1 MPCANET
8 TKEFPDA
15 REGDTAHALRASA
28 SGAAESVRRRAS
40 HLTHGHSDPSAQGDD
55 KIERLERLS
64 AMHDSG
70 ALTDEEFASEKAS
83 LLGS

>member
-1 MPCANET
+1 M
-8 TKEFPDA
+8 
-15 REGDTAHALRASA
+15 
-28 SGAAESVRRRAS
+28 RRRATQ
-40 HLTHGHSDPSAQGDD
+40 HTRRHSDPSAQADD
-55 KIERLERLS
+55 RLERLERLS